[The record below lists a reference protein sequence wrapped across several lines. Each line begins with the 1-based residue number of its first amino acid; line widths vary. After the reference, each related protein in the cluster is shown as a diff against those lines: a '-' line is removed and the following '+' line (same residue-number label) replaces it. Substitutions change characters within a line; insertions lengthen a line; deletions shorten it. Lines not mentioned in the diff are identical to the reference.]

1 MIRKAKVK
9 NYEKKDVGELEHKV
23 NNPMKGVVKSA
34 KRVKECKESD
44 QKSKKER
51 SERCA

>member
-1 MIRKAKVK
+1 MIRKTKVK
-9 NYEKKDVGELEHKV
+9 KNEKKDVDELEHKV
-23 NNPMKGVVKSA
+23 NNLMRGVESA